1 MKIITA
7 VCASLM
13 GAAMLAGG
21 PALADQRCPADSAA
35 AGLCAPLHLVGD
47 DFSRSE
53 LLRMRA
59 YERGYRDALNRR
71 GRHEEAPP
79 PAIAL
84 DGKEGYSQSAQVHR
98 QYLDRSGN
106 FRRGDRRY
114 DRRYDDRDDYY
125 DRRGRRSEREEVIDF
140 ATDVLRGLSN

>member
-1 MKIITA
+1 MKILTA

-13 GAAMLAGG
+13 GAAIFAGG
-21 PALADQRCPADSAA
+21 PASASERCPADAAA

-53 LLRMRA
+53 LLRRRA

-71 GRHEEAPP
+71 GALRSREVAPP

-84 DGKEGYSQSAQVHR
+84 DGKEGYSQSYQVHR
-98 QYLDRSGN
+98 QYLDRSGD
-106 FRRGDRRY
+106 FRRS
-114 DRRYDDRDDYY
+114 DRRYDDGDDYY
-125 DRRGRRSEREEVIDF
+125 DRRGRRSDREEVIDF
-140 ATDVLRGLSN
+140 ATEVLRGLSN